1 MQYKLALQGI
11 DLATYSFVVAE
22 RVEDVAGKQA
32 IAVQSH
38 AKAVGLVAMVAKLDD
53 RFTSWIDVE
62 TGRPVRFQTDEF
74 ATGSKTDIEHT
85 VIDLAGRQGDQ
96 IPVTFHIN
104 DAAPTPEPQKVTAS
118 EIWDYNAF
126 VVALRAWEG
135 EPGTALSAEVFRSRY
150 LWHVDI
156 KIRGKEK
163 ISTELAELSEVTAL
177 RFDAHTYK
185 LTRDGAK
192 FPGNDERDFSVWI
205 SDDDGRVPLQ
215 TVAKTDYGDIKM
227 KIVEYVAGSGARLR
241 K

>member
-11 DLATYSFVVAE
+11 DLATYSFAVGE
-22 RVEDVAGKQA
+22 RVEDVAGKKA
-32 IAVQSH
+32 ITVQSH
-38 AKAVGLVAMVAKLDD
+38 AKAVGLVAMIAKLDD

-62 TGRPVRFQTDEF
+62 TGRPLRFQTDEF

-85 VIDLAGRQGDQ
+85 VIDLAGRTGDT
-96 IPVTFHIN
+96 IPITFHIN
-104 DAAPTPEPQKVTAS
+104 DAPPTPEPQKVTLP

-135 EPGTALSAEVFRSRY
+135 APGTSISAEVFRSRF

-163 ISTELAELSEVTAL
+163 LTTELPELSEVTAL

-227 KIVEYVAGSGARLR
+227 KIVEYVAGSGERLR

>member
-1 MQYKLALQGI
+1 
-11 DLATYSFVVAE
+11 
-22 RVEDVAGKQA
+22 
-32 IAVQSH
+32 
-38 AKAVGLVAMVAKLDD
+38 
-53 RFTSWIDVE
+53 
-62 TGRPVRFQTDEF
+62 
-74 ATGSKTDIEHT
+74 
-85 VIDLAGRQGDQ
+85 VIDLAGRQGDT
-96 IPVTFHIN
+96 IPIAFHIN
-104 DAAPTPEPQKVTAS
+104 DAAATPEPQKVTAP

-135 EPGTALSAEVFRSRY
+135 EPGTSLSAEVFRSRY

-163 ISTELAELSEVTAL
+163 LSTELGELSEVTAL

-215 TVAKTDYGDIKM
+215 TVARTDYGDIKM
-227 KIVEYVAGSGARLR
+227 KIVEYAAGAGERLR